1 MTTPTTKQAG
11 LSRHAFLNAVRII
24 YSMEPDLPAA
34 QQQAFRESP
43 FEFLMRADEAA
54 LSKIWDDVER
64 RQPDA
69 LMDAANQKRPNTRWR
84 L

>member
-1 MTTPTTKQAG
+1 
-11 LSRHAFLNAVRII
+11 
-24 YSMEPDLPAA
+24 MEPDLPAA
-34 QQQAFRESP
+34 QQQSFRDSP

-54 LSKIWDDVER
+54 LTKIWADVER

>member
-1 MTTPTTKQAG
+1 MTTTTTWQAG

-34 QQQAFRESP
+34 QQQAFRDSP

-54 LSKIWDDVER
+54 LAKIWADVEQ
-64 RQPDA
+64 RQPEE
-69 LMDAANQKRPNTRWR
+69 LRE
-84 L
+84 

>member
-1 MTTPTTKQAG
+1 MTTPITAQAG

-34 QQQAFRESP
+34 QQKEFRDSP

-54 LSKIWDDVER
+54 LTMIWAEVQR
-64 RQPDA
+64 RQPEER
-69 LMDAANQKRPNTRWR
+69 K
-84 L
+84 

>member
-1 MTTPTTKQAG
+1 MTTQKTEQAG

-34 QQQAFRESP
+34 QQQAFRDSP

-54 LSKIWDDVER
+54 LIKIWADVER
-64 RQPDA
+64 RQPE
-69 LMDAANQKRPNTRWR
+69 R
-84 L
+84 LRGTV